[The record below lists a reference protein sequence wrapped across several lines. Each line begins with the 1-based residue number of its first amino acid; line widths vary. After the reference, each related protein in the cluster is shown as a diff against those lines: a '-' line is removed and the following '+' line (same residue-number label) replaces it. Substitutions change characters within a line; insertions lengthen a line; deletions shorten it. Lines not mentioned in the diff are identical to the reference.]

1 MLPEPDTA
9 CSALAS
15 VHPCR
20 PWLPTR
26 PTHASLPPVTQ
37 TLIIGAGITGAAL
50 AYQLSRRGEAVTIV
64 STHAEGGLA
73 SAASFGWLNASYFLS
88 QPHYAL
94 RHEGLSA
101 HRRLTKALPGLPTTW
116 QGCLWYEATGDAQEE
131 TASDLLALGYKVQRL
146 AKAEVAKR
154 LPALGPTPE
163 TALFFP
169 EEGVADPAILARALI
184 EASGAKVIRA
194 TVQSVTEAKGRATG
208 VLTDLGPL
216 TDDRVILA
224 TGTGTPALLEPL
236 GYSLPMLQRPGLMIA
251 TNALPPICPVVL
263 ATPDQEVRQD
273 AKGHLIA
280 PASAGHQ
287 GDHAETLGSFP
298 VVVNA
303 TLTRLRTLFPGHEI
317 HFAHQAMALRPVP
330 GDGLPVVG
338 QGPLPGLWIAVM
350 HSGAT
355 LAPVVAELLAEEITG
370 GPASPLLAP
379 FRPARFQ

>member
-1 MLPEPDTA
+1 M
-9 CSALAS
+9 
-15 VHPCR
+15 
-20 PWLPTR
+20 
-26 PTHASLPPVTQ
+26 TQ

-50 AYQLSRRGEAVTIV
+50 AFQLFRRGEDVTLV
-64 STHAEGGLA
+64 STHAQGGLA
-73 SAASFGWLNASYFLS
+73 SAASFGWLNASYFLNHS
-88 QPHYAL
+88 HYHL
-94 RHEGLSA
+94 RHAGMAA
-101 HRRLTKALPGLPTTW
+101 HRRLTEALPGLPTTW

-131 TASDLLALGYKVQRL
+131 TAADLLALGYKVERL
-146 AKAEVAKR
+146 IRSQIVDR
-154 LPALGPTPE
+154 LPALGPVPD

-184 EASGAKVIRA
+184 TASGAAVVRA
-194 TVQSVTEAKGRATG
+194 TVQSVTEKKGRATG

-216 TDDRVILA
+216 PADRVILA
-224 TGTGTPALLEPL
+224 TGTGTPELLEPL
-236 GYSLPMLQRPGLMIA
+236 GFTLPMLQRPGLMIA

-303 TLTRLRTLFPGHEI
+303 TLTRLRALFPGHDI

-338 QGPLPGLWIAVM
+338 QGPLKGLWIAVM

-355 LAPVVAELLAEEITG
+355 LAPVAAELLAEEITG
-370 GPASPLLAP
+370 GPESPLLAD

>member
-1 MLPEPDTA
+1 M
-9 CSALAS
+9 
-15 VHPCR
+15 
-20 PWLPTR
+20 
-26 PTHASLPPVTQ
+26 TQ

-50 AYQLSRRGEAVTIV
+50 AWQLSRRGEAVTIV
-64 STHAEGGLA
+64 STHADGGLA
-73 SAASFGWLNASYFLS
+73 SAASFGWLNASYFLNH
-88 QPHYAL
+88 PHYHL
-94 RHEGLSA
+94 RHAGMAA
-101 HRRLTKALPGLPTTW
+101 HRRLTETLPGLPTTW
-116 QGCLWYEATGDAQEE
+116 QGCLWYEATGEAQEE
-131 TASDLLALGYKVQRL
+131 TAADLLALGYKVERL
-146 AKAEVAKR
+146 IRSQIVDR
-154 LPALGPTPE
+154 LPALGPVPDI
-163 TALFFP
+163 ALFFP

-184 EASGAKVIRA
+184 EASGAKVVRA
-194 TVQSVTEAKGRATG
+194 TVQSVTEAKGKVTG
-208 VLTDLGPL
+208 VLTDIGPL
-216 TDDRVILA
+216 PADRVVLA
-224 TGTGTPALLEPL
+224 TGTGTPALVQPL
-236 GYSLPMLQRPGLMIA
+236 GLTLPMLQRPGLMIA

-303 TLTRLRTLFPGHEI
+303 TLTRLRALFPGHDI

-338 QGPLPGLWIAVM
+338 QGPLKGLWIAVM

-355 LAPVVAELLAEEITG
+355 LAPVAAELLAEEITG
-370 GPASPLLAP
+370 GPESPLLAD